1 MGLIAKN
8 KQGGSFTPCPAGTH
22 IARCVSIIDIGMQ
35 HSEYQGKPTSREQ
48 IIIGWEVPEERV
60 HTEDGDKPAFAS
72 AFYTNS
78 LNEKAN
84 LRGVLESWRGR
95 PFTEKELEGFDL
107 TTILDKACQL
117 TVVHEPKKNGDG
129 INAKIAGVT
138 PLHKSMTCPPREN
151 PLVVFDID
159 NPDMKLFDSFSD
171 GMKKLIEKSDQW
183 KARAA
188 RGGRQPMSDPG
199 AYDSIPDDDDL
210 PF

>member
-8 KQGGSFTPCPAGTH
+8 KGGGSFTPCHAGTH

-60 HTEDGDKPAFAS
+60 QTEDGDKPAFAS
-72 AFYTNS
+72 EFFTNS
-78 LNEKAN
+78 LNEKAK
-84 LRGVLESWRGR
+84 LRHVLESWRGLA
-95 PFTEKELEGFDL
+95 FTEAELEGFDL
-107 TTILDKACQL
+107 QAILDKPCQL
-117 TVVHEPKKNGDG
+117 TVIHEAKADG
-129 INAKIAGVT
+129 GVKAKISGVT

-183 KARAA
+183 KARTA
-188 RGGRQPMSDPG
+188 RGGRPPMSEPG
-199 AYDSIPDDDDL
+199 AFDIPADDDI

>member
-8 KQGGSFTPCPAGTH
+8 KGGGSFTPCPAGTH

-60 HTEDGDKPAFAS
+60 QTEDGDKPAFAS
-72 AFYTNS
+72 EFFTNS
-78 LNEKAN
+78 LNEKAK
-84 LRGVLESWRGR
+84 LRHVLESWRGR
-95 PFTEKELEGFDL
+95 AFTEAELEGFDL
-107 TTILDKACQL
+107 QAILDKPCQL
-117 TVVHEPKKNGDG
+117 TVIHEAKADG
-129 INAKIAGVT
+129 GVKAKISGVT

-183 KARAA
+183 KARTA
-188 RGGRQPMSDPG
+188 RGGRPPMSEPG
-199 AYDSIPDDDDL
+199 AFDIPADDDI